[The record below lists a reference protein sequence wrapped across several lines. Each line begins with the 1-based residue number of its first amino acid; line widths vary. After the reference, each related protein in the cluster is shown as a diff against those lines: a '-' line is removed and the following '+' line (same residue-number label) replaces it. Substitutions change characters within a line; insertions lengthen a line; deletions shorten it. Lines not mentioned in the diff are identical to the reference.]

1 MIYSEGITVSA
12 GICYDPLEKM
22 CCRNESVV
30 SDSPLPVDKSLQD
43 LNHRVSHYVL
53 TSFFS

>member
-12 GICYDPLEKM
+12 GICYDPFEKM